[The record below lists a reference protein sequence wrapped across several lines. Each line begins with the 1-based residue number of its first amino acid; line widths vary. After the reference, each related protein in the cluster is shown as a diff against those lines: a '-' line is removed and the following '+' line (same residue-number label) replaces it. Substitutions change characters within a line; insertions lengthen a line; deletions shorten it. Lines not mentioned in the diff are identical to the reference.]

1 MEKGE
6 RIKGERRGRK
16 GDGRR
21 ESDSLSTLQTR
32 PYTAC
37 YFANK

>member
-16 GDGRR
+16 GVGEGRVGYPVHP
-21 ESDSLSTLQTR
+21 SNMPQYGLI
-32 PYTAC
+32 P
-37 YFANK
+37 